1 MAAADKK
8 STYTAAEVAELIR
21 PLADSVELLQK
32 ENAELKRKLEHMNE
46 VFANAQRA
54 RFGQSSEKN
63 SYVLHDQASFFNEAE
78 KEQAPKVEEPTPDT
92 ILIPQ
97 HERKKKRSQAEM
109 LNGLPE
115 EEVLLE
121 LPEDQLVCGK
131 CGGKMKPI
139 GKKFLRHEMQIIP
152 KQIKLLAYYAVTYAC
167 DSCEKDTG
175 FAHIVTVKPPVPL
188 MKHSLASPSTVAY
201 IMTQKYVDGL
211 PLARQEKMWAREGI
225 SLSRATMAN
234 WVIQCSQSWLKPLY
248 KHMKQ
253 ELLTHSVIH
262 ADETVVQ
269 VLKED
274 GKPATSESRMWLY
287 ASAALIRHQ
296 VRLFEYQPDRS
307 GKRPEAFLKGF
318 TGALVTDGY
327 QGYNLLTQVTHCGC
341 WSHARRKWREAM
353 PEGATV
359 KNSKAAVGF
368 QYCNKLFAQ
377 ERKCAAYKPKYRQE
391 YRQNKELPLLE
402 EYYAWLKTIH
412 PEKGSKLE
420 EAVRYSL
427 NQKQQLTAS
436 LSNGEV
442 PISNNL
448 AENAI
453 RPFTLG
459 RKNWLFCDTTK
470 GAEASAIV
478 YSLVESAKAN
488 GIEPFAYLQ
497 HVLVELPYLG
507 KNQSHEELESFMPWA
522 PYVQQEF
529 GVKNSD
535 AYTVNE
541 NVVVVFFHPAENGF
555 QHLLPGHGIEQTHFH
570 AGQFNV
576 RRKQIDP
583 LAAVDDAFFP
593 GTGFIPDFGLH
604 GSSQCG
610 IQIIVSVP
618 YS

>member
-1 MAAADKK
+1 MATKQQK
-8 STYTAAEVAELIR
+8 TTYTAAEVAVLEETILKQK
-21 PLADSVELLQK
+21 VEID
-32 ENAELKRKLEHMNE
+32 ELKRKLEHMNE

-63 SYVLHDQASFFNEAE
+63 TYVLQEQTSLFNEAE
-78 KEQAPKVEEPTPDT
+78 SSQNHKAEEPKPDT
-92 ILIPQ
+92 ILIAA

-109 LNGLPE
+109 LNHLPE

-121 LPEDQLVCGK
+121 VPEDQLVCSK

-167 DSCEKDTG
+167 DHCEKNTG
-175 FAHIVTVKPPVPL
+175 FAHIVSVKPPVPL

-211 PLARQEKMWAREGI
+211 PLARQEKIWAREGV

-234 WVIQCSQSWLKPLY
+234 WVIQCSEVWLKPLY
-248 KHMKQ
+248 RHMKQ

-274 GKPATSESRMWLY
+274 NRPASSESRMWLY
-287 ASAALIRHQ
+287 ASAALLKHQ

-307 GKRPEAFLKGF
+307 GKRPESFLRGF
-318 TGALVTDGY
+318 TGCLVTDGY
-327 QGYNLLTQVTHCGC
+327 AGYNQVQKVTHCGC
-341 WSHARRKWREAM
+341 WAHARRKWREAM
-353 PEGATV
+353 PDGATV
-359 KNSKAAVGF
+359 KTSKAAIGF
-368 QYCNKLFAQ
+368 QYCNKLFAE
-377 ERKCAAYKPKYRQE
+377 ERKCVLYKPEYRKE
-391 YRQNKELPLLE
+391 YRQNRELSLLE
-402 EYYAWLKTIH
+402 EYFAWLNTVH

-420 EAVRYSL
+420 EAVRYSI
-427 NQKQQLTAS
+427 NQKQQLCAF
-436 LSNGEV
+436 LNNGEV

-459 RKNWLFCDTTK
+459 RKNWLFCDTPK
-470 GAEASAIV
+470 GADASSIV

-497 HVLVELPYLG
+497 HVLVQLPYFG
-507 KNQSHEELESFMPWA
+507 NSPSHEELETLMPWA
-522 PYVQQEF
+522 PDIQQDH
-529 GVKNSD
+529 KIPNSD
-535 AYTVNE
+535 AYTKCYLDE
-541 NVVVVFFHPAENGF
+541 
-555 QHLLPGHGIEQTHFH
+555 
-570 AGQFNV
+570 
-576 RRKQIDP
+576 
-583 LAAVDDAFFP
+583 
-593 GTGFIPDFGLH
+593 
-604 GSSQCG
+604 
-610 IQIIVSVP
+610 
-618 YS
+618 

>member
-1 MAAADKK
+1 MTADKK
-8 STYTAAEVAELIR
+8 TTYSAAEVAVLEDTILK
-21 PLADSVELLQK
+21 QK
-32 ENAELKRKLEHMNE
+32 QEIEELKRKLEHMNE

-54 RFGQSSEKN
+54 RFGQSSEQKN
-63 SYVLHDQASFFNEAE
+63 YVLGKDQLSLFNEAE
-78 KEQAPKVEEPTPDT
+78 EASDHKAEEPTPDT
-92 ILIPQ
+92 ILIAA

-109 LNGLPE
+109 LNHLPE

-121 LPEDQLVCGK
+121 VPEEQLVCSK

-175 FAHIVTVKPPVPL
+175 FAHIVSVKPPVPL

-211 PLARQEKMWAREGI
+211 PLARQEKIWAREGI

-234 WVIQCSQSWLKPLY
+234 WIIQCSQSWLKPLY

-287 ASAALIRHQ
+287 ASAALLRRQ
-296 VRLFEYQPDRS
+296 VRIFEYQPDRS
-307 GKRPEAFLKGF
+307 GKRPESFLKGF
-318 TGALVTDGY
+318 EGALVTDGY
-327 QGYNLLTQVTHCGC
+327 TGYNQVAKVTHCGC
-341 WSHARRKWREAM
+341 WAHARRKWREAM

-359 KNSKAAVGF
+359 KTSKAAVGF
-368 QYCNKLFAQ
+368 QYCNKLFEE
-377 ERKCAAYKPKYRQE
+377 ERKCAIYQPKYRQE
-391 YRQNKELPLLE
+391 YRQNRELPILE
-402 EYYAWLKTIH
+402 EYYAWLNTVH

-427 NQKQQLTAS
+427 NQKQRLMAY
-436 LSNGEV
+436 LDNGEV

-459 RKNWLFCDTTK
+459 RKNWLFCDTPK

-497 HVLVELPYLG
+497 HVLVQLPYLG
-507 KNQSHEELESFMPWA
+507 KSHSHEELESLMPWA
-522 PYVQQEF
+522 PYIQQNF
-529 GVKNSD
+529 AMKNSD
-535 AYTVNE
+535 AYVNTYLRQY
-541 NVVVVFFHPAENGF
+541 VMTP
-555 QHLLPGHGIEQTHFH
+555 HL
-570 AGQFNV
+570 
-576 RRKQIDP
+576 
-583 LAAVDDAFFP
+583 
-593 GTGFIPDFGLH
+593 
-604 GSSQCG
+604 
-610 IQIIVSVP
+610 
-618 YS
+618 

>member
-32 ENAELKRKLEHMNE
+32 ENAELRRKLEHMNE

-63 SYVLHDQASFFNEAE
+63 SYVLHDQTSFFNEAE
-78 KEQAPKVEEPTPDT
+78 KEQAPKAEEPTPDT
-92 ILIPQ
+92 ILVPQ

-152 KQIKLLAYYAVTYAC
+152 KQMKLLAYYAVTYAC

-201 IMTQKYVDGL
+201 IMIQKYVDGL

-234 WVIQCSQSWLKPLY
+234 WVIQCSLSWLKPLY

-327 QGYNLLTQVTHCGC
+327 QGYNLLTKVTHCGC
-341 WSHARRKWREAM
+341 WAHARRKWREAM

-359 KNSKAAVGF
+359 KTSKAAVGF
-368 QYCNKLFAQ
+368 QYCNKLFAE
-377 ERKCAAYKPKYRQE
+377 ERKCAAYKPQYRQE

-402 EYYAWLKTIH
+402 EYYAWLNTVH

-427 NQKQQLTAS
+427 NQKQQLTAF

-488 GIEPFAYLQ
+488 GVEPFAYLQ

-507 KNQSHEELESFMPWA
+507 KTHSHQELESLMPWA
-522 PYVQQEF
+522 PYIQQEF

-535 AYTVNE
+535 AYVNTY
-541 NVVVVFFHPAENGF
+541 
-555 QHLLPGHGIEQTHFH
+555 L
-570 AGQFNV
+570 
-576 RRKQIDP
+576 D
-583 LAAVDDAFFP
+583 
-593 GTGFIPDFGLH
+593 
-604 GSSQCG
+604 
-610 IQIIVSVP
+610 
-618 YS
+618 

>member
-8 STYTAAEVAELIR
+8 TTYSAAEVAILEDTILK
-21 PLADSVELLQK
+21 QK
-32 ENAELKRKLEHMNE
+32 QEIEELKRKLEHMNE

-54 RFGQSSEKN
+54 RFGQSSEQK
-63 SYVLHDQASFFNEAE
+63 SYVLGKDQLSLFNEAE
-78 KEQAPKVEEPTPDT
+78 EASDHKAEEPTPDT
-92 ILIPQ
+92 ILIAA

-109 LNGLPE
+109 LNHLPE

-121 LPEDQLVCGK
+121 VPEEQRVCGK

-175 FAHIVTVKPPVPL
+175 FAHIVSVKPPVPL

-211 PLARQEKMWAREGI
+211 PLARQEKIWAREGI

-234 WVIQCSQSWLKPLY
+234 WIIQCSQSWLKPLY

-274 GKPATSESRMWLY
+274 GKPAASESRMWLY
-287 ASAALIRHQ
+287 ASAALLRRQ
-296 VRLFEYQPDRS
+296 VRIFEYQPDRS
-307 GKRPEAFLKGF
+307 GKRPESFLKGF
-318 TGALVTDGY
+318 EGALVTDGY
-327 QGYNLLTQVTHCGC
+327 TGYNQVAKVTHCGC
-341 WSHARRKWREAM
+341 WAHARRKWREAM

-359 KNSKAAVGF
+359 KTSKAAVGF
-368 QYCNKLFAQ
+368 QYCNKLFAE
-377 ERKCAAYKPKYRQE
+377 ERKCAPYQPKYRQE
-391 YRQNKELPLLE
+391 YRQNRELPILE
-402 EYYAWLKTIH
+402 EYYAWLNTVH

-427 NQKQQLTAS
+427 NQKQRLMAY
-436 LSNGEV
+436 LDNGEV

-459 RKNWLFCDTTK
+459 RKNWLFCDTPK

-497 HVLVELPYLG
+497 HVLVQLPYLG
-507 KNQSHEELESFMPWA
+507 KSHSHEELESLMPWA
-522 PYVQQEF
+522 PYIQQNF
-529 GVKNSD
+529 AMKNSD
-535 AYTVNE
+535 AYVNTYL
-541 NVVVVFFHPAENGF
+541 N
-555 QHLLPGHGIEQTHFH
+555 
-570 AGQFNV
+570 
-576 RRKQIDP
+576 
-583 LAAVDDAFFP
+583 
-593 GTGFIPDFGLH
+593 
-604 GSSQCG
+604 
-610 IQIIVSVP
+610 
-618 YS
+618 

>member
-1 MAAADKK
+1 MAAAEKK

-21 PLADSVELLQK
+21 PLADSIALLK
-32 ENAELKRKLEHMNE
+32 EENAELKRKLEHMNE

-78 KEQAPKVEEPTPDT
+78 KEQAPKAEEPTPDT
-92 ILIPQ
+92 ILVEAHQ
-97 HERKKKRSQAEM
+97 RKKRRSQAEM
-109 LNGLPE
+109 LNNLPE
-115 EEVLLE
+115 KEVLLE
-121 LPEDQLVCGK
+121 LPEDQLICGK
-131 CGGKMKPI
+131 CGGVMKPI

-152 KQIKLLAYYAVTYAC
+152 KQINLLAYYAVTYAC

-175 FAHIVTVKPPVPL
+175 FAHIATVKPPAPL
-188 MKHSLASPSTVAY
+188 MKHSLASASTVAY

-211 PLARQEKMWAREGI
+211 PLARQEKIWAREGI

-262 ADETVVQ
+262 ADETAVQ

-287 ASAALIRHQ
+287 AGAALIRRQ

-327 QGYNLLTQVTHCGC
+327 QGYNLLTKVTHCGC
-341 WSHARRKWREAM
+341 WAHARRKWREAM

-359 KNSKAAVGF
+359 KTSKAAVGF
-368 QYCNKLFAQ
+368 QYCNKLFAE

-391 YRQNKELPLLE
+391 YRQNKELPILE
-402 EYYAWLKTIH
+402 EYYAWLKTIQ

-427 NQKQQLTAS
+427 NQKQALMAF
-436 LSNGEV
+436 LDNGEV

-478 YSLVESAKAN
+478 YSMVESAKAN
-488 GIEPFAYLQ
+488 GVEPFAYLQ
-497 HVLVELPYLG
+497 HVLLQLPYFG
-507 KNQSHEELESFMPWA
+507 KTHSHQELESLMPWA
-522 PYVQQEF
+522 PYIQQEF
-529 GVKNSD
+529 GMKNSD
-535 AYTVNE
+535 AYVNTY
-541 NVVVVFFHPAENGF
+541 
-555 QHLLPGHGIEQTHFH
+555 L
-570 AGQFNV
+570 
-576 RRKQIDP
+576 D
-583 LAAVDDAFFP
+583 
-593 GTGFIPDFGLH
+593 
-604 GSSQCG
+604 
-610 IQIIVSVP
+610 
-618 YS
+618 

>member
-1 MAAADKK
+1 MTAADKK
-8 STYTAAEVAELIR
+8 TTYSAAEVAVLEDTILK
-21 PLADSVELLQK
+21 QK
-32 ENAELKRKLEHMNE
+32 QEIEELKRKLEHMNE

-54 RFGQSSEKN
+54 RFGQSSEQKN
-63 SYVLHDQASFFNEAE
+63 YVLGKDQLSLFNEAE
-78 KEQAPKVEEPTPDT
+78 EASDHKAEEPNSDT
-92 ILIPQ
+92 ILIAA

-109 LNGLPE
+109 LNHLPE

-121 LPEDQLVCGK
+121 VPEEQMVCSK

-167 DSCEKDTG
+167 DSCETDTG
-175 FAHIVTVKPPVPL
+175 FAHIVSVKPPVPL

-201 IMTQKYVDGL
+201 IMAQKYVDGL
-211 PLARQEKMWAREGI
+211 PLARQEKIWAREGI

-234 WVIQCSQSWLKPLY
+234 WIIQCSQSWLKPLY

-287 ASAALIRHQ
+287 ASAALLRHQ
-296 VRLFEYQPDRS
+296 VRIFEYQPDRS
-307 GKRPEAFLKGF
+307 GKRPESFLKGF
-318 TGALVTDGY
+318 EGALVTDGY
-327 QGYNLLTQVTHCGC
+327 TGYNQVAKVTHCGC
-341 WSHARRKWREAM
+341 WAHARRKWREAM
-353 PEGATV
+353 PEGATA
-359 KNSKAAVGF
+359 KTSKAAVGF
-368 QYCNKLFAQ
+368 QYCNKLF
-377 ERKCAAYKPKYRQE
+377 EEEHKCAIYQPKYRQE
-391 YRQNKELPLLE
+391 YRQNRELPILE
-402 EYYAWLKTIH
+402 EYYAWLNTVH

-427 NQKQQLTAS
+427 NQKQRLMAY
-436 LSNGEV
+436 LDNGEV

-459 RKNWLFCDTTK
+459 RKNWLFCDTPK

-497 HVLVELPYLG
+497 HVLVQLPYLG
-507 KNQSHEELESFMPWA
+507 KSHSHEELESLMPWA
-522 PYVQQEF
+522 PYIQQNF
-529 GVKNSD
+529 AMKNSE
-535 AYTVNE
+535 AYVNTYL
-541 NVVVVFFHPAENGF
+541 N
-555 QHLLPGHGIEQTHFH
+555 
-570 AGQFNV
+570 
-576 RRKQIDP
+576 
-583 LAAVDDAFFP
+583 
-593 GTGFIPDFGLH
+593 
-604 GSSQCG
+604 
-610 IQIIVSVP
+610 
-618 YS
+618 

>member
-1 MAAADKK
+1 MVAADNKT
-8 STYTAAEVAELIR
+8 TYTAAEVAVLEDTILK
-21 PLADSVELLQK
+21 QK
-32 ENAELKRKLEHMNE
+32 QEIEELKRKLEHMNE

-54 RFGQSSEKN
+54 RFGQSSEQKN
-63 SYVLHDQASFFNEAE
+63 YVLGKDQLSLFNEAE
-78 KEQAPKVEEPTPDT
+78 NEQDHKAEEPNPDT
-92 ILIPQ
+92 VLIPA

-109 LNGLPE
+109 LNHLPE

-121 LPEDQLVCGK
+121 LPEEQLVCGK

-167 DSCEKDTG
+167 DKCEKDTG
-175 FAHIVTVKPPVPL
+175 FAHIASVKPPVPL

-211 PLARQEKMWAREGI
+211 PLARQEKIWAREGI
-225 SLSRATMAN
+225 CLSRATMAN
-234 WVIQCSQSWLKPLY
+234 WVIQCAQSWLKPLY

-287 ASAALIRHQ
+287 ASAALLRHQ

-318 TGALVTDGY
+318 DGALVTDGY
-327 QGYNLLTQVTHCGC
+327 AGYNQVAKVTHCGC
-341 WSHARRKWREAM
+341 WAHARRKWREAM
-353 PEGATV
+353 PDGATV
-359 KNSKAAVGF
+359 KTSKAAVGF

-377 ERKCAAYKPKYRQE
+377 ERKCASYQPKYRQE
-391 YRQNKELPLLE
+391 YRQNRELPILE
-402 EYYAWLKTIH
+402 EYFAWLNTVH

-427 NQKQQLTAS
+427 NQKQALCAY
-436 LSNGEV
+436 LDNGEV

-459 RKNWLFCDTTK
+459 RKNWLFCDTPK

-488 GIEPFAYLQ
+488 EIEPFAYLQ
-497 HVLVELPYLG
+497 HVLLQLPYLG
-507 KNQSHEELESFMPWA
+507 KSHSHQELESLMPWA
-522 PYVQQEF
+522 PDIQRNF
-529 GVKNSD
+529 KMPNSN
-535 AYTVNE
+535 AYTNTY
-541 NVVVVFFHPAENGF
+541 
-555 QHLLPGHGIEQTHFH
+555 L
-570 AGQFNV
+570 
-576 RRKQIDP
+576 D
-583 LAAVDDAFFP
+583 
-593 GTGFIPDFGLH
+593 
-604 GSSQCG
+604 
-610 IQIIVSVP
+610 
-618 YS
+618 

>member
-1 MAAADKK
+1 MAAADRK
-8 STYTAAEVAELIR
+8 STYTAAEVAVLKDRIAKQQEEI
-21 PLADSVELLQK
+21 DQ
-32 ENAELKRKLEHMNE
+32 LKRKLEHMNE

-63 SYVLHDQASFFNEAE
+63 TYVLYNQVSLFNEVE
-78 KEQAPKVEEPTPDT
+78 KEQLPKAEEPTPET
-92 ILIPQ
+92 ILVEAHQ
-97 HERKKKRSQAEM
+97 RKKKRSQGEM
-109 LNGLPE
+109 LNHLPE

-121 LPEDQLVCGK
+121 LPEEQLVCGK

-167 DSCEKDTG
+167 DKCEKDTG
-175 FAHIVTVKPPVPL
+175 FAHIASVKPPVPL

-211 PLARQEKMWAREGI
+211 PLARQEKIWAREGI
-225 SLSRATMAN
+225 CLSRATMAN
-234 WVIQCSQSWLKPLY
+234 WVIQCTQSWLKPLY

-269 VLKED
+269 VLKEE

-287 ASAALIRHQ
+287 ASAALLGNQ

-318 TGALVTDGY
+318 GGALVTDGY
-327 QGYNLLTQVTHCGC
+327 AGYNQVINVTHCGC
-341 WSHARRKWREAM
+341 WAHVRRKWREAM

-359 KNSKAAVGF
+359 KTSKAAVGF
-368 QYCNKLFAQ
+368 QYCNKLFAE
-377 ERKCAAYKPKYRQE
+377 ERKCVSYKPEYRQE

-402 EYYAWLKTIH
+402 EYYAWLNMVH

-427 NQKQQLTAS
+427 NQKQQLMAF
-436 LSNGEV
+436 LDNGEV

-459 RKNWLFCDTTK
+459 RKNWLFCDTPK

-497 HVLVELPYLG
+497 HVL
-507 KNQSHEELESFMPWA
+507 
-522 PYVQQEF
+522 
-529 GVKNSD
+529 
-535 AYTVNE
+535 
-541 NVVVVFFHPAENGF
+541 
-555 QHLLPGHGIEQTHFH
+555 
-570 AGQFNV
+570 
-576 RRKQIDP
+576 
-583 LAAVDDAFFP
+583 LAA
-593 GTGFIPDFGLH
+593 
-604 GSSQCG
+604 
-610 IQIIVSVP
+610 SVP
-618 YS
+618 GKDPFTPGAGIPHALGFLYPAKFQNAQFQRLHKHLSRLTGRPRL

>member
-1 MAAADKK
+1 MAAADRK
-8 STYTAAEVAELIR
+8 STYTAAEVAVLKDRIAKQQEEI
-21 PLADSVELLQK
+21 DQ
-32 ENAELKRKLEHMNE
+32 LKRKLEHMNE

-63 SYVLHDQASFFNEAE
+63 TYVLYNQVSLFNEVE
-78 KEQAPKVEEPTPDT
+78 KEQLPKAEEPTPET
-92 ILIPQ
+92 ILVEAHQ
-97 HERKKKRSQAEM
+97 RKKKRSQGEM
-109 LNGLPE
+109 LNHLPE

-121 LPEDQLVCGK
+121 LPEEQLVCGK

-167 DSCEKDTG
+167 DKCEKDTG
-175 FAHIVTVKPPVPL
+175 FAHIASVKPPVPL

-211 PLARQEKMWAREGI
+211 PLARQEKIWAREGI
-225 SLSRATMAN
+225 CLSRATMAN
-234 WVIQCSQSWLKPLY
+234 WVIQCTQSWLKPLY
-248 KHMKQ
+248 RHMKQ

-269 VLKED
+269 VLKEE

-287 ASAALIRHQ
+287 ASAALLGNQ

-318 TGALVTDGY
+318 GGALVTDGY
-327 QGYNLLTQVTHCGC
+327 AGYNQVINVTHCGC
-341 WSHARRKWREAM
+341 WAHVRRKWREAM

-359 KNSKAAVGF
+359 KTSKAAVGF
-368 QYCNKLFAQ
+368 QYCNKLFAE
-377 ERKCAAYKPKYRQE
+377 ERKCVSYKPEYRQE

-402 EYYAWLKTIH
+402 EYYAWLNMVH

-427 NQKQQLTAS
+427 NQKQQLMAF
-436 LSNGEV
+436 LDNGEV

-459 RKNWLFCDTTK
+459 RKNWLFCDTPK

-497 HVLVELPYLG
+497 HVLLQLPYLG
-507 KNQSHEELESFMPWA
+507 KTHSHQELESLMPWA
-522 PYVQQEF
+522 SYIQQNF
-529 GVKNSD
+529 KMPNSN
-535 AYTVNE
+535 AYTNTY
-541 NVVVVFFHPAENGF
+541 
-555 QHLLPGHGIEQTHFH
+555 L
-570 AGQFNV
+570 
-576 RRKQIDP
+576 D
-583 LAAVDDAFFP
+583 
-593 GTGFIPDFGLH
+593 
-604 GSSQCG
+604 
-610 IQIIVSVP
+610 
-618 YS
+618 

>member
-1 MAAADKK
+1 MVAADNKT
-8 STYTAAEVAELIR
+8 TYTAVEVAVLEDTILK
-21 PLADSVELLQK
+21 QK
-32 ENAELKRKLEHMNE
+32 QEIEELKRKLEHMNE

-54 RFGQSSEKN
+54 RFGQSSEQKN
-63 SYVLHDQASFFNEAE
+63 YVLGKDQLSLFNEAE
-78 KEQAPKVEEPTPDT
+78 NEQDHKAEEPNPDT
-92 ILIPQ
+92 VFIPA

-109 LNGLPE
+109 LNHLPE

-121 LPEDQLVCGK
+121 LPEEQLVCGK

-167 DSCEKDTG
+167 DKCEKDTG
-175 FAHIVTVKPPVPL
+175 FAHIASVKPPVPL

-211 PLARQEKMWAREGI
+211 PLARQEKIWAREGI
-225 SLSRATMAN
+225 CLSRATMAN
-234 WVIQCSQSWLKPLY
+234 WVIQCAQSWLKPLY

-287 ASAALIRHQ
+287 ASAALLRHQ

-318 TGALVTDGY
+318 DGALVTDGY
-327 QGYNLLTQVTHCGC
+327 AGYNQVAKVTHCGC
-341 WSHARRKWREAM
+341 WAHARRKWREAM
-353 PEGATV
+353 PDGATV
-359 KNSKAAVGF
+359 KTSKAAVGF

-377 ERKCAAYKPKYRQE
+377 ERKCASYQPKYRQE
-391 YRQNKELPLLE
+391 YRQNRELPILE
-402 EYYAWLKTIH
+402 EYFAWLNTVH

-427 NQKQQLTAS
+427 NQKQALCAY
-436 LSNGEV
+436 LDNGEV

-459 RKNWLFCDTTK
+459 RKNWLFCDTPK

-488 GIEPFAYLQ
+488 EIEPFAYLQ
-497 HVLVELPYLG
+497 HVLLQLPYLG
-507 KNQSHEELESFMPWA
+507 KSHSHQELESLMPWA
-522 PYVQQEF
+522 PDIQRNF
-529 GVKNSD
+529 KMPNSN
-535 AYTVNE
+535 AYTNTY
-541 NVVVVFFHPAENGF
+541 
-555 QHLLPGHGIEQTHFH
+555 L
-570 AGQFNV
+570 
-576 RRKQIDP
+576 D
-583 LAAVDDAFFP
+583 
-593 GTGFIPDFGLH
+593 
-604 GSSQCG
+604 
-610 IQIIVSVP
+610 
-618 YS
+618 

>member
-1 MAAADKK
+1 MAAADRK
-8 STYTAAEVAELIR
+8 STYTAAEVAVLKDRIAKQQEEI
-21 PLADSVELLQK
+21 DQ
-32 ENAELKRKLEHMNE
+32 LKRKLEHMNE

-63 SYVLHDQASFFNEAE
+63 TYVLYNQVSLFNEAE
-78 KEQAPKVEEPTPDT
+78 KEQLPKAEEPTPET
-92 ILIPQ
+92 ILVEAHQ
-97 HERKKKRSQAEM
+97 RKKKRSQGEM
-109 LNGLPE
+109 LNHLPE

-121 LPEDQLVCGK
+121 LPEEQLVCGK
-131 CGGKMKPI
+131 CGGNMKPI

-167 DSCEKDTG
+167 DKCEKDTG
-175 FAHIVTVKPPVPL
+175 FAHIASVKPPVPL

-211 PLARQEKMWAREGI
+211 PLARQEKIWAREGI
-225 SLSRATMAN
+225 CLSRATMAN
-234 WVIQCSQSWLKPLY
+234 WVIQCTQSWLKPLY

-269 VLKED
+269 VLKEE

-287 ASAALIRHQ
+287 ASAALLGNQ

-318 TGALVTDGY
+318 GGALVTDGY
-327 QGYNLLTQVTHCGC
+327 AGYNQVINVTHCGC
-341 WSHARRKWREAM
+341 WAHVRRKWREAM

-359 KNSKAAVGF
+359 KTSKAAVGF
-368 QYCNKLFAQ
+368 QYCNKLFAE
-377 ERKCAAYKPKYRQE
+377 ERKCVSYKPEYRQE

-402 EYYAWLKTIH
+402 EYYAWLNMVH

-427 NQKQQLTAS
+427 NQKQQLMAF
-436 LSNGEV
+436 LDNGEV

-459 RKNWLFCDTTK
+459 RKNWLFCDTPK

-497 HVLVELPYLG
+497 HVLLQLPYLG
-507 KNQSHEELESFMPWA
+507 KTHSHQELESLMPWA
-522 PYVQQEF
+522 SYIQQNF
-529 GVKNSD
+529 KMPNSN
-535 AYTVNE
+535 AYTNTY
-541 NVVVVFFHPAENGF
+541 
-555 QHLLPGHGIEQTHFH
+555 L
-570 AGQFNV
+570 
-576 RRKQIDP
+576 D
-583 LAAVDDAFFP
+583 
-593 GTGFIPDFGLH
+593 
-604 GSSQCG
+604 
-610 IQIIVSVP
+610 
-618 YS
+618 

>member
-1 MAAADKK
+1 MAALEDTIAKQK
-8 STYTAAEVAELIR
+8 AEIDELR
-21 PLADSVELLQK
+21 
-32 ENAELKRKLEHMNE
+32 RKLEHMNE
-46 VFANAQRA
+46 VFANAQRV

-78 KEQAPKVEEPTPDT
+78 KEQAPKAEEPTPDT
-92 ILIPQ
+92 ILVPQ

-152 KQIKLLAYYAVTYAC
+152 KQMKLLAYYAVTYAC

-234 WVIQCSQSWLKPLY
+234 WVIRCSDTWLKPLY

-262 ADETVVQ
+262 ADEAVVQ
-269 VLKED
+269 VLKEN

-307 GKRPEAFLKGF
+307 GKRPEAFLKDF
-318 TGALVTDGY
+318 TGALVTDDY
-327 QGYNLLTQVTHCGC
+327 QGYNLLTKVTHCGC
-341 WSHARRKWREAM
+341 WAHARRKWREAM

-359 KNSKAAVGF
+359 KTSKAAVGF
-368 QYCNKLFAQ
+368 QYCNKLFAE
-377 ERKCAAYKPKYRQE
+377 ERKCADYKPKYRQE

-402 EYYAWLKTIH
+402 EYYAWLQTIH

-427 NQKQQLTAS
+427 NQKQQLTAF

-453 RPFTLG
+453 RPFTLD

-488 GIEPFAYLQ
+488 GVEPFAYLQ

-522 PYVQQEF
+522 PYIQQEF

-535 AYTVNE
+535 AYVNTY
-541 NVVVVFFHPAENGF
+541 
-555 QHLLPGHGIEQTHFH
+555 L
-570 AGQFNV
+570 
-576 RRKQIDP
+576 D
-583 LAAVDDAFFP
+583 
-593 GTGFIPDFGLH
+593 
-604 GSSQCG
+604 
-610 IQIIVSVP
+610 
-618 YS
+618 

>member
-1 MAAADKK
+1 MAAKQQK
-8 STYTAAEVAELIR
+8 TTYTAAEVAVL
-21 PLADSVELLQK
+21 
-32 ENAELKRKLEHMNE
+32 ENKIQEQQAQIEELKRKLEHMNE
-46 VFANAQRA
+46 VFANAQRT
-54 RFGQSSEKN
+54 RFGQSSEQK
-63 SYVLHDQASFFNEAE
+63 SYVLGKDQLSLFNEAE
-78 KEQAPKVEEPTPDT
+78 EAQDHKAEEPTSDT
-92 ILIPQ
+92 VLIAA

-109 LNGLPE
+109 LNQLPE

-121 LPEDQLVCGK
+121 IPEEQLVCGK

-175 FAHIVTVKPPVPL
+175 FAHITSVKPPVPL
-188 MKHSLASPSTVAY
+188 MKHSLASASTVAY

-211 PLARQEKMWAREGI
+211 PLARQEKIWAREGI

-269 VLKED
+269 VLKEE

-287 ASAALIRHQ
+287 ASAALLRHQ
-296 VRLFEYQPDRS
+296 VRIFEYQPDRS
-307 GKRPEAFLKGF
+307 GKRPESFLRGF
-318 TGALVTDGY
+318 AGYLVTDGY
-327 QGYNLLTQVTHCGC
+327 AGYNQVQNVTHCGC
-341 WSHARRKWREAM
+341 WAHARRKWREAM

-359 KNSKAAVGF
+359 KTSKAAVGF
-368 QYCNKLFAQ
+368 QYCNKLFAE
-377 ERKCAAYKPKYRQE
+377 ERKCAPYQPKYRQE
-391 YRQNKELPLLE
+391 YRQNRELPLLE
-402 EYYAWLKTIH
+402 EYYAWLNTVH

-427 NQKQQLTAS
+427 NQKQRLMAY
-436 LSNGEV
+436 LDHGEV

-459 RKNWLFCDTTK
+459 RKNWLFCDTPK

-488 GIEPFAYLQ
+488 GVEPFAYLQ
-497 HVLVELPYLG
+497 HVLVQLPYLG
-507 KNQSHEELESFMPWA
+507 KTHSHEELETLMPWA
-522 PYVQQEF
+522 PYIQQNF
-529 GVKNSD
+529 AMKNSN
-535 AYTVNE
+535 AYTNCY
-541 NVVVVFFHPAENGF
+541 
-555 QHLLPGHGIEQTHFH
+555 L
-570 AGQFNV
+570 
-576 RRKQIDP
+576 D
-583 LAAVDDAFFP
+583 
-593 GTGFIPDFGLH
+593 
-604 GSSQCG
+604 
-610 IQIIVSVP
+610 
-618 YS
+618 

>member
-1 MAAADKK
+1 MAAADNRT
-8 STYTAAEVAELIR
+8 TYSAAEVAILEDTILK
-21 PLADSVELLQK
+21 QK
-32 ENAELKRKLEHMNE
+32 QEIEELKRKLEHMNE

-54 RFGQSSEKN
+54 RFGQSSEQKN
-63 SYVLHDQASFFNEAE
+63 YVLGKDQISLFNEAE
-78 KEQAPKVEEPTPDT
+78 DCQDHKAEEPNPDT
-92 ILIPQ
+92 IVIVT

-109 LNGLPE
+109 LNHLPE

-121 LPEDQLVCGK
+121 LPEEQLICGK
-131 CGGKMKPI
+131 CGEKMKPI

-152 KQIKLLAYYAVTYAC
+152 KQVKLLAYYTVTYAC
-167 DSCEKDTG
+167 DGCEKDTG
-175 FAHIVTVKPPVPL
+175 FAHIASVKPPVPL

-211 PLARQEKMWAREGI
+211 PLARQEKIWAREGI
-225 SLSRATMAN
+225 ALSRATMAN
-234 WVIQCSQSWLKPLY
+234 WIIQCSQTWLKPLY

-274 GKPATSESRMWLY
+274 NKPATSESRMWLY
-287 ASAALIRHQ
+287 ASAALLRHQ
-296 VRLFEYQPDRS
+296 VRIFEYQPDRS
-307 GKRPEAFLKGF
+307 GKRPESFLRGF
-318 TGALVTDGY
+318 TGWMITDGY
-327 QGYNLLTQVTHCGC
+327 SGYNQVQNVIHCGC

-359 KNSKAAVGF
+359 KTSKAAIGF
-368 QYCNKLFAQ
+368 QYCNKLFAE
-377 ERKCAAYKPKYRQE
+377 ERKCAVYQSKYRQE
-391 YRQNKELPLLE
+391 YRQNKEVPILE
-402 EYYAWLKTIH
+402 EYFAWLNTVR

-427 NQKQQLTAS
+427 NQKQHLMAY
-436 LSNGEV
+436 LDNGEV

-459 RKNWLFCDTTK
+459 RKNWLFCDTPK

-497 HVLVELPYLG
+497 HVLVQLPYLG
-507 KNQSHEELESFMPWA
+507 KNHSHEELESLMPWA
-522 PYVQQEF
+522 PYIQQNF
-529 GVKNSD
+529 AMKNSD
-535 AYTVNE
+535 AYTNTYL
-541 NVVVVFFHPAENGF
+541 N
-555 QHLLPGHGIEQTHFH
+555 
-570 AGQFNV
+570 
-576 RRKQIDP
+576 
-583 LAAVDDAFFP
+583 
-593 GTGFIPDFGLH
+593 
-604 GSSQCG
+604 
-610 IQIIVSVP
+610 
-618 YS
+618 